1 MPQELTSYV
10 AGRWHKGTESP
21 QRLTDASTEEVLATV
36 GSGGID
42 FGEVLAYA
50 HKKGGPALRAMSFA
64 ARGEMLQAASK
75 AIHAYREELLDISA
89 ANAGTTRGD
98 GKFDI
103 DGATATLSAYGYVGK
118 KLGDRTFLSDGD
130 GIQLGRTARWWGQHV
145 YVPRL
150 GAAVHIN
157 AFNFPAW
164 NMLEKAACAWLAG
177 VPVIEKPGTPTAMVA
192 WRIAQILTESGVL
205 PEGAFQMVVGSTG
218 DLLDRL
224 RAQDGVAF
232 TGSSWTARKLR
243 ATPAIIEH
251 AVRFNGEA
259 DSLNSAI
266 LGPDLDEGDESWRL
280 FIRNVAL
287 DMRQKTGQKCT
298 AVRRI
303 LVPTDRMAAV
313 REALVGE
320 LSGIVAGDP
329 RADGTTMG
337 PLASENQLKSV
348 REGIDRFAGSLT
360 TVMGGSAPVHD
371 KGWFVAPTLF
381 EAANADVDV
390 VHEHEVF
397 GPVATLL
404 PYDGSPEEAARLVAR
419 GDGSLVTS
427 LYTDDATWMERA
439 VLGLAPWNGRVWIG
453 TAKCAEQTMPP
464 GTVLANMIHG
474 GPGRAGGGEE
484 LGGER
489 GLLFYMQSTAV
500 QCFKGHLDPA
510 FGRPGEVTTA

>member
-1 MPQELTSYV
+1 MDHGMT
-10 AGRWHKGTESP
+10 
-21 QRLTDASTEEVLATV
+21 TD
-36 GSGGID
+36 
-42 FGEVLAYA
+42 
-50 HKKGGPALRAMSFA
+50 
-64 ARGEMLQAASK
+64 
-75 AIHAYREELLDISA
+75 
-89 ANAGTTRGD
+89 
-98 GKFDI
+98 
-103 DGATATLSAYGYVGK
+103 
-118 KLGDRTFLSDGD
+118 
-130 GIQLGRTARWWGQHV
+130 
-145 YVPRL
+145 
-150 GAAVHIN
+150 
-157 AFNFPAW
+157 
-164 NMLEKAACAWLAG
+164 
-177 VPVIEKPGTPTAMVA
+177 
-192 WRIAQILTESGVL
+192 
-205 PEGAFQMVVGSTG
+205 
-218 DLLDRL
+218 
-224 RAQDGVAF
+224 
-232 TGSSWTARKLR
+232 
-243 ATPAIIEH
+243 
-251 AVRFNGEA
+251 
-259 DSLNSAI
+259 
-266 LGPDLDEGDESWRL
+266 
-280 FIRNVAL
+280 
-287 DMRQKTGQKCT
+287 
-298 AVRRI
+298 
-303 LVPTDRMAAV
+303 
-313 REALVGE
+313 E

-337 PLASENQLKSV
+337 PLASQNQLKSV

-381 EAANADVDV
+381 EAASADVDV

-489 GLLFYMQSTAV
+489 GLHFYMQRSAI
-500 QCFKGHLDPA
+500 QGFKGHLDPA